1 MIRKGIPSRLRSI
14 GPAALVSAAFI
25 GPGTLTTCTLAGAGY
40 GYALLWALLFS
51 VIATVVLQEMAA
63 RLGIITRMGLGEALH
78 ARFPEG
84 AGRLISILLIVSAI
98 VIGNAAYETGNILGG
113 ALGLEALF
121 GKSRVWGPLIGGVAL
136 VLLWLGSYKILEKIL
151 VGLVLLMSV
160 FFLVTMFSLRPV
172 YSEILKGLFIPGMPA
187 GSMLTIAG
195 LVGTT
200 VVPYNL
206 FLHAALVQEKWKGRE
221 GLRAARMDIR
231 ISILLGGLVSMAI
244 VTTSAAA
251 FFGTGKDL
259 QNAAE
264 LALQLEP
271 LLGGWAV
278 AFMGTGLFAAGLTS
292 AITAPL
298 AAAYAACGILG
309 WKKDLKS
316 WRFRSVWLLILIVG
330 ILLSTLGMKP
340 VPVILFAQAANGIL
354 LPVIALYLLTVMND
368 RQLLGEHHNGL
379 PANLL
384 GGGVVLI
391 TVFLGLKSL
400 LTVFKIL

>member
-1 MIRKGIPSRLRSI
+1 MIRKGIASRLRSI

-78 ARFPEG
+78 ARFPVG

-98 VIGNAAYETGNILGG
+98 AIGNAAYETGNILGG

-151 VGLVLLMSV
+151 VGLVLLMSII
-160 FFLVTMFSLRPV
+160 FLVTMFSMKPV
-172 YSEILKGLFIPGMPA
+172 FSEILKGLFIPGMPA

-231 ISILLGGLVSMAI
+231 ISILLGGLVSLAI
-244 VTTSAAA
+244 VITSARA

-259 QNAAE
+259 QNAAD

-298 AAAYAACGILG
+298 AAAYATCGIFG

-330 ILLSTLGMKP
+330 IL
-340 VPVILFAQAANGIL
+340 F
-354 LPVIALYLLTVMND
+354 
-368 RQLLGEHHNGL
+368 
-379 PANLL
+379 
-384 GGGVVLI
+384 
-391 TVFLGLKSL
+391 
-400 LTVFKIL
+400 